1 MTEEKNLIT
10 LTVEHPDEAL
20 FRLSATFLENAER
33 SSKITSSEKALAT
46 GEDLKEIKK
55 LRKELEQKRTS
66 ITAPINKALKEIN
79 ALFKPAKD
87 WLSQAERL
95 MKTKLLE
102 YQTEQERIAQEA
114 QRKADEE
121 ARKEREKLERKAT
134 IAGLV
139 GMDNKAEELR
149 EEAQTQEAPVI
160 TSAAPKIEGVHTRV
174 TWKAEII
181 DKLAF
186 VKFVIDKRPDLLN
199 LIKIDQA
206 ALNAQ
211 ARSQKGE
218 LDMPGIKAVEEKN
231 IVAGS

>member
-46 GEDLKEIKK
+46 GEDLKEIKR

-95 MKTKLLE
+95 IKTKLLE

-121 ARKEREKLERKAT
+121 ARKEREKRERKAT

-160 TSAAPKIEGVHTRV
+160 TSVAPKIEGVHTRV
-174 TWKAEII
+174 TWKAEIV

-186 VKFVIDKRPDLLN
+186 VKFVIDKRPDLLS

-206 ALNAQ
+206 ALNVQ
-211 ARSQKGE
+211 ARSQKDE
-218 LDMPGIKAVEEKN
+218 LDMPGIKAIEEKN

>member
-95 MKTKLLE
+95 MKTELLE